1 MSDLTFVCPYDE
13 KNCLFYYEGE
23 WCTDC
28 RERTYC
34 GKYLLWSGSRKN
46 IHFDHILPYAS
57 GGRTIVPVC
66 DECNLSKS
74 RKGLKE
80 WLRWVRDNW
89 PAKWN
94 AIVDYNKWKRNTVA
108 DAVRDI
114 RDEL

>member
-1 MSDLTFVCPYDE
+1 MSDSTFVCPYGE
-13 KNCLFYYEGE
+13 KACLFYYEGE

-28 RERTYC
+28 RECTYC
-34 GKYLLWSGSRKN
+34 GKYLLWSGNRKN

-74 RKGLKE
+74 SKGLKE

-94 AIVDYNKWKRNTVA
+94 AIVDYNKWKRNAVA
-108 DAVRDI
+108 DAVRDV